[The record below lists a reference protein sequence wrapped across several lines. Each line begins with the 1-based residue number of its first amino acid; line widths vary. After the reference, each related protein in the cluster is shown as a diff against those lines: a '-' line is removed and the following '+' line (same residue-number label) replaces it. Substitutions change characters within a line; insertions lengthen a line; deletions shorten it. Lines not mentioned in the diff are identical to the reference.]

1 MSEARRSWFVV
12 FGGLLGLLVLLVLP
26 AAFRGDV
33 PADPTAITTF
43 GLLFGASILYLLG
56 GLGRSVGGFEWN
68 KHVGLGNVCMGL
80 QMVVRA
86 LAEFVGASGDIA
98 LVAALGSGLGGL
110 TLAYMGLDWF
120 RGGRY
125 FDLSAFEESPT
136 PDESRPTEV
145 K

>member
-43 GLLFGASILYLLG
+43 GLFCGASLLYILG
-56 GLGRSVGGFEWN
+56 GLGRSVGSFEWN
-68 KHVGLGNVCMGL
+68 QLVGLGNVCMGL

-86 LAEFVGASGDIA
+86 PAKFVGTSGNIA

-110 TLAYMGLDWF
+110 TLTYVGLDWF
-120 RGGRY
+120 RGGRH
-125 FDLSAFEESPT
+125 FDLSAFEESAT
-136 PDESRPTEV
+136 PDESRPTEIE
-145 K
+145 